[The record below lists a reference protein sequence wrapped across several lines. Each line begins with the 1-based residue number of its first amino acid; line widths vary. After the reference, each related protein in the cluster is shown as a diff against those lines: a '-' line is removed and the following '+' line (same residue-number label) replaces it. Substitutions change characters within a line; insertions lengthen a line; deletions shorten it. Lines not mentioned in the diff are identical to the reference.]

1 MGKIQFTGRLTAEG
15 PNGAWVFME
24 VPKEAS
30 EKLGSRGRVSVTG
43 SINGFAIRTSAH
55 PTGRGTHQLA
65 VNKAMQAGANAK
77 PGDRVKVVLEVD
89 RQERV
94 VKVPADVSNAIN
106 AEPPVKALWATLTP
120 RCREEWVQWI
130 EEAKK
135 PETRLRRI
143 GVTVDRLAKGKRR
156 VYD

>member
-1 MGKIQFTGRLTAEG
+1 MAKIQFTGKLTAEG

-30 EKLGSRGRVSVTG
+30 EKLGSRGRVSVVG
-43 SINGFAIRTSAH
+43 SINGFAIRTSAL

-65 VNKAMQAGANAK
+65 VNKAVQAGAKAK
-77 PGDRVKVVLEVD
+77 PGERVKVVLELD
-89 RQERV
+89 TKERV
-94 VKVPADVSNAIN
+94 VKVPADVTKAIS
-106 AEPPVKALWATLTP
+106 AKPPVKALWATLTP

-135 PETRLRRI
+135 PETRSRRI
-143 GVTVDRLAKGKRR
+143 DVTVERLAQGKRR